1 MRPRSLLLRPAWS
14 VFGHAGRTAFRD
26 LMDVDGGTWRRGRGI
41 ALHQALGL
49 IPYYAATNPERRALG
64 QRMLR
69 EILADVQ
76 AD

>member
-1 MRPRSLLLRPAWS
+1 MTRLGKQRAAGSTAPA
-14 VFGHAGRTAFRD
+14 AGRTVFRD
-26 LMDVDGGTWRRGRGI
+26 FLDDDGGTWRRGRGI

-49 IPYYAATNPERRALG
+49 IPYYAVTNPELSALG